1 MPKIGNSISPSDIPC
16 DRCGSKRKVSKAWTE
31 KIKSDHGVMILEH
44 KEIICTNKVCQ
55 AEFEAVL
62 KKENEKRAKIHQIKV
77 DNDAK
82 RARDKAAR
90 VASVNA

>member
-1 MPKIGNSISPSDIPC
+1 MPEIGISKSISEVPC
-16 DRCGSKRKVSKAWTE
+16 DRCGSKRKIAKAWTE
-31 KIKSDHGVMILEH
+31 KIKTDHGVMVLEH
-44 KEIICTNKVCQ
+44 KEIICTNKTCQ

-90 VASVNA
+90 IASAA